1 VIEILAALI
10 FDDKPYFPSKI
21 KEKYF
26 VDEQVEFLCIFARRP
41 KTKKSF
47 IKLSNYLN
55 GYGFKF
61 ILPKTV
67 ANNPLFSSL
76 FFSGEPFVKRGLA
89 DSFLNYIKYSRP
101 KGIAIWDDGFLGEK
115 YYEFACR
122 FTDNLNIK
130 SPLATDSLKELI
142 LKESGIVLG
151 QSFAPDKNFPLLN
164 LSNANGRGG
173 AFAPV
178 FDAALGVCVL
188 EKLRNIMPQFFLE
201 HSMVDVAATYYYEWG
216 YKNILNMYTDLIKQ
230 ELKILETGG
239 AMLYNIY

>member
-1 VIEILAALI
+1 MIEILAALI
-10 FDDKPYFPSKI
+10 FDDKPYFSSKI

-26 VDEQVEFLCIFARRP
+26 VDKQVEFLCVFAKRP

-47 IKLSNYLN
+47 ISLSNYLN

-61 ILPKTV
+61 ILPKT
-67 ANNPLFSSL
+67 AASNPLFSSH

-89 DSFLNYIKYSRP
+89 DSFLDYIKYSRP
-101 KGIAIWDDGFLGEK
+101 KRIAIWDDGFLGEK
-115 YYEFACR
+115 YYKIACR
-122 FTDNLNIK
+122 FTNNLTIK

-142 LKESGIVLG
+142 LKESGIVLDRPL
-151 QSFAPDKNFPLLN
+151 APDENFPLLN
-164 LSNANGRGG
+164 LSNANGSGG

-188 EKLRNIMPQFFLE
+188 EKMRNVVPQIFFE
-201 HSMVDVAATYYYEWG
+201 HSMVDVAAAYYYEWG

-230 ELKILETGG
+230 ELKILETKD